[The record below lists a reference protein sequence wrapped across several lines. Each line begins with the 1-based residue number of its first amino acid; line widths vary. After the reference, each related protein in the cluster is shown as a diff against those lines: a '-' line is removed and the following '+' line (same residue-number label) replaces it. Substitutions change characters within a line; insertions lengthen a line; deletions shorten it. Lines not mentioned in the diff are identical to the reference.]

1 MLKVLKVEVQ
11 IYCQQV
17 NVYLLMLIDNECM
30 FLKINISI
38 RYFLNFELFILSFYI
53 VVLYIYIYWV

>member
-17 NVYLLMLIDNECM
+17 NVYLLMLIDNEYM